1 MGAVS
6 AAFWGLLILSVL
18 VTVHEAGHFLAARA
32 CGMRVTEFY
41 LGMPSRFHL
50 AKKSKKYGTEF
61 GVTPLL
67 LGGYTRICGMENSG
81 DKHLSEV
88 FAYVQKQGRTDS
100 AQIADAL
107 AIDEEEVEAN
117 LNILFDWATLRACGM
132 LEQGEKSVLVAS
144 TLARDPQMLTEYDRG
159 HNFEL
164 KGSTA
169 EGEARPLVD
178 AKAALEFERARTYDG
193 KGFFK
198 RFFCLIAG
206 PAVNIVLAFLVV
218 VGVSMTT
225 GFEVASGTNEIG
237 GVTSDSLAQKAGL
250 KAGDKITAID
260 DIAVQNWPEI
270 VDALGKEFKNPQPFE
285 LSYERAGKQQ
295 KTTIDLPR
303 DGSVKLIGIAAKT
316 VHIYPNFFEAS
327 HMAWSYVQIIADSAA
342 RLIMPQ
348 HTVEVLSQSSSVVG
362 ISVMASEAAHS
373 GIHSLLMFAALISMS
388 LGFMNLLPIP
398 PLDGGKILIEI
409 IQAIIKRPLS
419 LKAKAILSYIGL
431 ALLLALFVFAVGN
444 DVFHFIIH

>member
-117 LNILFDWATLRACGM
+117 LNILFDWAALRDCGM

-144 TLARDPQMLTEYDRG
+144 TLARDPLRDR
-159 HNFEL
+159 
-164 KGSTA
+164 K
-169 EGEARPLVD
+169 
-178 AKAALEFERARTYDG
+178 
-193 KGFFK
+193 
-198 RFFCLIAG
+198 
-206 PAVNIVLAFLVV
+206 
-218 VGVSMTT
+218 
-225 GFEVASGTNEIG
+225 
-237 GVTSDSLAQKAGL
+237 
-250 KAGDKITAID
+250 
-260 DIAVQNWPEI
+260 
-270 VDALGKEFKNPQPFE
+270 
-285 LSYERAGKQQ
+285 
-295 KTTIDLPR
+295 
-303 DGSVKLIGIAAKT
+303 
-316 VHIYPNFFEAS
+316 
-327 HMAWSYVQIIADSAA
+327 
-342 RLIMPQ
+342 
-348 HTVEVLSQSSSVVG
+348 SVV
-362 ISVMASEAAHS
+362 
-373 GIHSLLMFAALISMS
+373 
-388 LGFMNLLPIP
+388 
-398 PLDGGKILIEI
+398 
-409 IQAIIKRPLS
+409 
-419 LKAKAILSYIGL
+419 
-431 ALLLALFVFAVGN
+431 
-444 DVFHFIIH
+444 